1 MISSMA
7 PRGRVTL
14 EKKIIHP
21 DAFQSRVG
29 LPRDALAHERV
40 ARTFSAIIATIW
52 LAGSTPLEDY
62 CLGLLRGLRRTTM
75 NIVRRLLRNVGLAQQ
90 ESSSEESE
98 SSLSSESESED
109 ESSVQETLSDR
120 EFSRGDKVEAK
131 IPNVTYE
138 YKPAEILKYDY
149 GKGGDG
155 KFTIKF
161 LHNNYVVHEIKRHH
175 LRSIRETTLIA
186 SGTKFHRGHR
196 IEARQYKREK

>member
-1 MISSMA
+1 
-7 PRGRVTL
+7 
-14 EKKIIHP
+14 
-21 DAFQSRVG
+21 
-29 LPRDALAHERV
+29 
-40 ARTFSAIIATIW
+40 
-52 LAGSTPLEDY
+52 
-62 CLGLLRGLRRTTM
+62 M
-75 NIVRRLLRNVGLAQQ
+75 NIVRRPLQNVGLAQQ

-98 SSLSSESESED
+98 SSISSESQSED

-186 SGTKFHRGHR
+186 SGSKFSRGHR
-196 IEARQYKREK
+196 IEARQYKKRKMKVKKKLSAKEAILRKHKNVSCKARGKT

>member
-1 MISSMA
+1 
-7 PRGRVTL
+7 
-14 EKKIIHP
+14 
-21 DAFQSRVG
+21 
-29 LPRDALAHERV
+29 
-40 ARTFSAIIATIW
+40 
-52 LAGSTPLEDY
+52 
-62 CLGLLRGLRRTTM
+62 M

-90 ESSSEESE
+90 ESSIEESE

-155 KFTIKF
+155 KFYHQIF
-161 LHNNYVVHEIKRHH
+161 AQNYDVHEIKRHH
-175 LRSIRETTLIA
+175 LEICTRDYTDCIRC
-186 SGTKFHRGHR
+186 
-196 IEARQYKREK
+196 

>member
-1 MISSMA
+1 
-7 PRGRVTL
+7 
-14 EKKIIHP
+14 
-21 DAFQSRVG
+21 
-29 LPRDALAHERV
+29 
-40 ARTFSAIIATIW
+40 
-52 LAGSTPLEDY
+52 
-62 CLGLLRGLRRTTM
+62 M
-75 NIVRRLLRNVGLAQQ
+75 NIVRRLLQNVGLAQQ

-98 SSLSSESESED
+98 SSLSSESKSED

-161 LHNNYVVHEIKRHH
+161 LHNNYVVH
-175 LRSIRETTLIA
+175 
-186 SGTKFHRGHR
+186 
-196 IEARQYKREK
+196 